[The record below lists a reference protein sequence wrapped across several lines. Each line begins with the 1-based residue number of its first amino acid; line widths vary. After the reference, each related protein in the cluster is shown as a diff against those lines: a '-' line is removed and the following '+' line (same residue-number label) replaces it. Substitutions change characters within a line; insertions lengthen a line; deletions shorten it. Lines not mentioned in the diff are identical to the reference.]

1 MFRKVLLQIKTIII
15 IITWTKGSFF
25 GMFTSCCRREK
36 QEVSSWR
43 PSTARMDQHR
53 HRGTDITEENKKDNF
68 FRPQKKGT
76 FFPSRAM
83 RFLFI
88 SDSDN
93 KIYSFTDIL
102 RWRTRGS
109 TKSSKRGPRGPRINT
124 WVKTKQCL
132 QNKIKRV
139 KQKQYTKTDT
149 RRKCE
154 WSRYQI

>member
-53 HRGTDITEENKKDNF
+53 HRGTDITEENKKDSF

-93 KIYSFTDIL
+93 KANIPLQIL
-102 RWRTRGS
+102 SADGRAGPPKVVQEVLADLKS
-109 TKSSKRGPRGPRINT
+109 THRIT
-124 WVKTKQCL
+124 
-132 QNKIKRV
+132 QNNAS
-139 KQKQYTKTDT
+139 
-149 RRKCE
+149 E
-154 WSRYQI
+154 